1 MAHERFFAITYHPMY
16 LLVER
21 DRGEPKVLERFPPWG
36 AEDGREY
43 LKRLERN
50 LDFLEKHEDA
60 QLNYELSASELQMI
74 ERVRPDLVERMAALV
89 KAERVELVGGDWSQA
104 HAHVLGPES
113 VFRQLARGLEET
125 RRILGC
131 DVRVFFHQESA
142 VHSQMP
148 QLLSAAGF
156 NWAIT
161 PAFPWYVEVLQG
173 RFEFGQWPHDGRPRS
188 YYVPEDGS
196 IVEWVGLDGTE
207 IPLYLHGALGVKEDD
222 VLDDD
227 QQGVVHQAR
236 LWIKCPDIE
245 EVTDEELGWMQ
256 RYGRLRCLGPG
267 LEEVARHARSP
278 EERARVRLGTHWSYI
293 EGMWCEQLLQAL
305 SAAETDLVTLGGAC
319 SAAAWQGRR
328 DVASSGL
335 EDAASDWDEL
345 LTVQHHDIMW
355 TETTDLKRQAIA
367 TAERVSTAAA
377 SRVREITE
385 SLVSAVGGTGQPGPS
400 SGLSEGHA
408 YAINPFPYPLQVRV
422 PATGGTVG
430 LGEDG
435 RWRRQGQPVGREV
448 GGIKTVATLS
458 NFGLA
463 MVEPAWTFPADST
476 VTGAA
481 VPEVVDGHLSWLSP
495 DGGFHLLAP
504 GSGAVTYRREDGSIA
519 SSVGA
524 LSPVEQKM
532 GSGYALYRFDG
543 ELDDIGLAVT
553 FSLWPHA
560 GVVEAEYTLSFEEKE
575 LGVMWDDLS
584 KLQVQWLTPDARRSS
599 HDIPFGVAAARP
611 GTVVHTTSWVASEV
625 SDEQCVQII
634 HFGNPK
640 FLVQRGSVSNV
651 LAWGG
656 TQFTNRM
663 ARRFLR
669 ASQYD
674 LRLDGTFTS
683 RFIVAAGRPE
693 PCGLARRAQ
702 GLRLHPELVL
712 SPEPLELPPSS
723 NWPWLPEP
731 LVCTSVE
738 PDEGMLRMRVF
749 NCSDSPVPLSAI
761 SSSRHLRL
769 TSLDG
774 AEMGGFGP
782 WKIGYAAL
790 SSDAE

>member
-1 MAHERFFAITYHPMY
+1 MY

-21 DRGEPKVLERFPPWG
+21 DRGEPRVLERFAPWG
-36 AEDGREY
+36 AEDGQEY

-50 LDFLEKHEDA
+50 LDFLERHEDA
-60 QLNYELSASELQMI
+60 QLNYELSACELRMI
-74 ERVRPDLVERMAALV
+74 ERARPDLVERMASLV

-125 RRILGC
+125 RRILGS
-131 DVRVFFHQESA
+131 DVTVFFHQESA

-148 QLLSAAGF
+148 QLLSVLGF
-156 NWAIT
+156 EWAIT

-188 YYVPEDGS
+188 YYVPEEGS

-207 IPLYLHGALGVKEDD
+207 IPLYLHGALGVQEGD

-256 RYGRLRCLGPG
+256 RYGKLRCLSPA
-267 LEEVARHARSP
+267 LEEVATHARSA
-278 EERARVRLGTHWSYI
+278 EERVRVRLGTHWSYI

-305 SAAETDLVTLGGAC
+305 SAAEADLVALVGAC

-328 DVASSGL
+328 DVALFGV
-335 EDAASDWDEL
+335 EEAGRYWDEL
-345 LTVQHHDIMW
+345 LTAQHHDIMW

-367 TAERVSTAAA
+367 TAKRASTGA
-377 SRVREITE
+377 SRRVREIAE
-385 SLVSAVGGTGQPGPS
+385 ALVLAAVEGDEHRGASA
-400 SGLSEGHA
+400 GLSGGYA

-422 PATGGTVG
+422 PGADDSIGF
-430 LGEDG
+430 GEDG
-435 RWRRQGQPVGREV
+435 LLRREGQPAGAEV
-448 GGIKTVATLS
+448 GGIRTVATVS

-463 MVEPAWTFPADST
+463 KIEPAWTS
-476 VTGAA
+476 AA
-481 VPEVVDGHLSWLSP
+481 APTPTDAVVPRVVDGHLSWLAS
-495 DGGFHLLAP
+495 DGGSQLLAP

-524 LSPVEQKM
+524 LSPVEQKLEAD
-532 GSGYALYRFDG
+532 YELYRFGG
-543 ELDDIGLAVT
+543 ELDDIKLAVT
-553 FSLWPHA
+553 FLLWPRA
-560 GVVEAEYTLSFEEKE
+560 GVAEAEYALSFEEKE

-584 KLQVQWLTPDARRSS
+584 KLQVQWLMPDARRSS
-599 HDIPFGVAAARP
+599 HDIPFGVVEARP
-611 GTVVHTTSWVASEV
+611 GTVVHATSWFAGEV
-625 SDEQCVQII
+625 SDEECVQIV

-640 FLVQRGSVSNV
+640 FIVQRGSVSNV

-656 TQFTNRM
+656 RQFTNRM

-683 RFIVAAGRPE
+683 RFVVSATRPD
-693 PCGLARRAQ
+693 PCTLARKAQ
-702 GLRLHPELVL
+702 GLRLNPELVF
-712 SPEPLELPPSS
+712 SPQPLDLPRSPHWPS
-723 NWPWLPEP
+723 LPEP

-738 PDEGMLRMRVF
+738 LDEGKLRMRVF
-749 NCSDSPVPLSAI
+749 NCSDSPVPSSAV
-761 SSSRHLRL
+761 SSPGHLQL

-774 AEMGGFGP
+774 AEIGGLGP
-782 WKIGYAAL
+782 WKIGYAVL
-790 SSDAE
+790 S